1 MRVEERCIVRA
12 ARPTDVARMV
22 SLLDLL
28 FAIEA
33 DFRPDPARQR
43 QGLTL
48 LLDDERARVLV
59 AERADGV
66 VGMCTGQLV
75 VSTAEGGPAL
85 LVEDVVVD
93 PDHRGRGVG
102 RALLAALAD
111 WARGRG
117 VRRLQLLADGNNG
130 PALAFYE
137 RLGWLA
143 TALVCRRLTL

>member
-1 MRVEERCIVRA
+1 MTSDERITVR
-12 ARPTDVARMV
+12 PARMEDLERLV
-22 SLLDLL
+22 GLLDLL
-28 FAIEA
+28 FTIEA
-33 DFRPDPARQR
+33 DFRPDPARQQ
-43 QGLTL
+43 QGLAL

-93 PDHRGRGVG
+93 ANHRGRGVG

-117 VRRLQLLADGNNG
+117 VRRLQLLADGSNG
-130 PALAFYE
+130 PALAFYD
-137 RLGWLA
+137 RLGWRA

>member
-1 MRVEERCIVRA
+1 MEDLERLVG
-12 ARPTDVARMV
+12 
-22 SLLDLL
+22 LLDLL
-28 FAIEA
+28 FTIEA
-33 DFRPDPARQR
+33 DFRPDPARQQ
-43 QGLTL
+43 QGLAL

-93 PDHRGRGVG
+93 ANHRGRGVG

-111 WARGRG
+111 RARGRG
-117 VRRLQLLADGNNG
+117 VRRLQLLADGTNG
-130 PALAFYE
+130 PALAFYD
-137 RLGWLA
+137 RLGWRA

>member
-1 MRVEERCIVRA
+1 MTSDERITVR
-12 ARPTDVARMV
+12 PARMEDLERLV
-22 SLLDLL
+22 GLLGLL
-28 FAIEA
+28 FAMEE
-33 DFRPDPARQR
+33 DFCFDAARQR
-43 QGLTL
+43 QGLAL

-59 AERADGV
+59 AERADEV

-93 PDHRGRGVG
+93 ADHRGRGVG

-117 VRRLQLLADGNNG
+117 VRRLQLLADGSNG
-130 PALAFYE
+130 PALAFYD
-137 RLGWLA
+137 RLGWRA

>member
-1 MRVEERCIVRA
+1 M
-12 ARPTDVARMV
+12 
-22 SLLDLL
+22 
-28 FAIEA
+28 
-33 DFRPDPARQR
+33 PARQQ
-43 QGLTL
+43 QGLAL

-93 PDHRGRGVG
+93 ANHRGRGVG

-111 WARGRG
+111 WASGRG
-117 VRRLQLLADGNNG
+117 VRRLQLLADGTNG
-130 PALAFYE
+130 PALAFYD
-137 RLGWLA
+137 RLGWRA

>member
-12 ARPTDVARMV
+12 ARPTDLARMV

-117 VRRLQLLADGNNG
+117 VRRLQLLADGSNG
-130 PALAFYE
+130 PALAFYD
-137 RLGWLA
+137 RLGWRA

>member
-1 MRVEERCIVRA
+1 MEDLERLVG
-12 ARPTDVARMV
+12 
-22 SLLDLL
+22 LLDLL
-28 FAIEA
+28 FTIEA
-33 DFRPDPARQR
+33 DFRPDPARQQ
-43 QGLTL
+43 QGLAL

-75 VSTAEGGPAL
+75 VSTAEGGAAL

-93 PDHRGRGVG
+93 ANHRGRGVG

-117 VRRLQLLADGNNG
+117 VRRLQLLADGSNG
-130 PALAFYE
+130 PALAFYD
-137 RLGWLA
+137 RLGWRA

>member
-1 MRVEERCIVRA
+1 MEDLERLVG
-12 ARPTDVARMV
+12 
-22 SLLDLL
+22 LLDLL
-28 FAIEA
+28 FTIEA
-33 DFRPDPARQR
+33 DFRPDPARQQ
-43 QGLTL
+43 QGLAL
-48 LLDDERARVLV
+48 LLDDRRARVLV
-59 AERADGV
+59 AERAGNV

-93 PDHRGRGVG
+93 ANHRGRGVG

-117 VRRLQLLADGNNG
+117 VRRLQLLADGSNG
-130 PALAFYE
+130 SALAFYD
-137 RLGWLA
+137 RLGWRA

>member
-1 MRVEERCIVRA
+1 MRVEMRYTVRA
-12 ARPTDVARMV
+12 ARPADVEPMV
-22 SLLDLL
+22 GLLGLL

-43 QGLTL
+43 QGLAL
-48 LLDDERARVLV
+48 LLGDERAKVLV

-93 PDHRGRGVG
+93 ADHRGRGVG

-111 WARGRG
+111 WAGGCG

-130 PALAFYE
+130 PALAFYD
-137 RLGWLA
+137 RLGWRA
-143 TALVCRRLTL
+143 TALVCWRLTL

>member
-1 MRVEERCIVRA
+1 MQAEERCTVRA
-12 ARPTDVARMV
+12 ARPTDVERMV
-22 SLLDLL
+22 GLLDQL
-28 FAIEA
+28 FAMEA
-33 DFRPDPARQR
+33 DFRPDPARQQ
-43 QGLTL
+43 QGLAL

-93 PDHRGRGVG
+93 PHHRGRGIG

-111 WARGRG
+111 WASGRG

-130 PALAFYE
+130 PALAFYD
-137 RLGWLA
+137 RLGWQA

>member
-1 MRVEERCIVRA
+1 
-12 ARPTDVARMV
+12 MV
-22 SLLDLL
+22 GLLDLL

-43 QGLTL
+43 QGLAL
-48 LLDDERARVLV
+48 LLDDRRAKVLV
-59 AERADGV
+59 AELTDGV

-93 PDHRGRGVG
+93 PDHRGRGIG
-102 RALLAALAD
+102 RAMLAALAD

-117 VRRLQLLADGNNG
+117 VRRLQLLADANNG
-130 PALAFYE
+130 PALAFYD
-137 RLGWLA
+137 RLGWRA
-143 TALVCRRLTL
+143 TALVCWRLTL

>member
-1 MRVEERCIVRA
+1 MRADEQYAVRA
-12 ARPTDVARMV
+12 ARPKDMARMV
-22 SLLDLL
+22 GLLDLL

-33 DFRPDPARQR
+33 DFRQDPARQR
-43 QGLTL
+43 QGLAL

-59 AERADGV
+59 AERAGSV

-75 VSTAEGGPAL
+75 VSTAEGGAAL

-93 PDHRGRGVG
+93 ANHRGRGVG

-117 VRRLQLLADGNNG
+117 VRRLQLLADGSNG
-130 PALAFYE
+130 PALAFYD
-137 RLGWLA
+137 RLGWRA

>member
-1 MRVEERCIVRA
+1 MTSDERITVR
-12 ARPTDVARMV
+12 PARMEDLERLV
-22 SLLDLL
+22 GLLDLL

-43 QGLTL
+43 QGLAL
-48 LLDDERARVLV
+48 LLDDVRARVLV

-130 PALAFYE
+130 PALAFYD
-137 RLGWLA
+137 RLGWRA

>member
-1 MRVEERCIVRA
+1 MTSDERLTVR
-12 ARPTDVARMV
+12 PARMEDLERLV
-22 SLLDLL
+22 GLLDLL
-28 FAIEA
+28 FTIEA
-33 DFRPDPARQR
+33 DFRPDPARQQ
-43 QGLTL
+43 QGLAL

-75 VSTAEGGPAL
+75 VSTAEGGAAL

-93 PDHRGRGVG
+93 ANHRGRGVG

-117 VRRLQLLADGNNG
+117 VRRLQLLADGSNG
-130 PALAFYE
+130 SALAFYD
-137 RLGWLA
+137 RLGWRA

>member
-1 MRVEERCIVRA
+1 MTSDERITVR
-12 ARPTDVARMV
+12 PARMEDLERLV
-22 SLLDLL
+22 GLLGLL
-28 FAIEA
+28 FAMEE
-33 DFRPDPARQR
+33 DFCFDAARQR
-43 QGLTL
+43 QGLAL

-137 RLGWLA
+137 RLGWRA

>member
-1 MRVEERCIVRA
+1 MRADEQYAVRA
-12 ARPTDVARMV
+12 ARPKDMARMV
-22 SLLDLL
+22 GLLDLL
-28 FAIEA
+28 FAMEA

-43 QGLTL
+43 QGLAL

-111 WARGRG
+111 WASGRG
-117 VRRLQLLADGNNG
+117 VRRLQLLADGTNG
-130 PALAFYE
+130 PALACYD
-137 RLGWLA
+137 RLGWRA

>member
-1 MRVEERCIVRA
+1 MTSDERITVR
-12 ARPTDVARMV
+12 PARMEDLERLV
-22 SLLDLL
+22 GLLGLL
-28 FAIEA
+28 FAMEE
-33 DFRPDPARQR
+33 DFCFDAARQR
-43 QGLTL
+43 QGLAL

-93 PDHRGRGVG
+93 ANHRGRGVG

-111 WARGRG
+111 WASGRG
-117 VRRLQLLADGNNG
+117 VRRLQLLADGSNG
-130 PALAFYE
+130 PALAFYD
-137 RLGWLA
+137 RLGWRA

>member
-1 MRVEERCIVRA
+1 MTSDERLTVR
-12 ARPTDVARMV
+12 PARMEDLERLV
-22 SLLDLL
+22 GLLDLL
-28 FAIEA
+28 FTIEA
-33 DFRPDPARQR
+33 DFRPDPARQQ
-43 QGLTL
+43 QGLAL

-111 WARGRG
+111 WASSRG

-130 PALAFYE
+130 PALAFYD
-137 RLGWLA
+137 RLGWRA